1 MSASDRLRVLI
12 TDGNSRAAL
21 AATRSLGQHGHY
33 VVVGDAS
40 PAPLARA
47 SRFSAD
53 GLVYPDPA
61 VDEAGFL
68 RAVRDAVRR
77 HQIDVLVPIADIA
90 MMVITEARHEF
101 EPGCRVPF
109 PDAARVAR
117 AGDKAAVVRLAET
130 LSIPIPRTLILETAG
145 SLASVEGLAFPIV
158 VKPHRSR
165 LRTPGGWR
173 SSTAVRYARTR
184 EELEHELATRP
195 EAEFPL
201 LLQEKIVGPG
211 MGVFACCRQGVPVAF
226 FSHRRL
232 REKPPSGGVSVLC
245 ESIDL
250 RPDARR
256 FSERLL
262 GAFDWEGVAMV
273 EFKVDERDG
282 VPRLM
287 EVNGRFWGSLQLAI
301 DAGVDFPDLLI
312 RSVVLGEHVEPPT
325 YRVGV
330 RSRWFWGDVDALV
343 MRLRSPA
350 SKGSRLRA
358 VADFCHFLGPELHY
372 ENPRW
377 SDLRPGLVETSRWLR
392 GH

>member
-1 MSASDRLRVLI
+1 MPASDRLRVLI
-12 TDGNSRAAL
+12 TDGNTRAAL
-21 AATRSLGQHGHY
+21 AATRSLGQHGHH
-33 VVVGDAS
+33 VVVGDTTAT
-40 PAPLARA
+40 PLAGA
-47 SRFSAD
+47 SRYSAARV
-53 GLVYPDPA
+53 VYPDPT

-68 RAVRDAVRR
+68 RAVRDAVTHHR
-77 HQIDVLVPIADIA
+77 IDVLLPIADIA

-101 EPGCRVPF
+101 EPRCRVPF
-109 PDAARVAR
+109 PDAATVAR
-117 AGDKAAVVRLAET
+117 AGDKAAMVRLAET
-130 LSIPIPRTLILETAG
+130 LSVPVPRTLIIDRAG
-145 SLASVEGLAFPIV
+145 SQIATDGLSFPIV

-165 LRTPGGWR
+165 LRIPSGWT
-173 SSTAVRYARTR
+173 SSTAVRYARTP
-184 EELEHELATRP
+184 EELEREIMSRP
-195 EAEFPL
+195 DAEFPL
-201 LLQEKIVGPG
+201 LLQEKIAGPG
-211 MGVFACCRQGVPVAF
+211 MGVFACCRKGVPVAF

-250 RPDARR
+250 RPDARG
-256 FSERLL
+256 FAERLL
-262 GAFDWEGVAMV
+262 GALEWEGVAMV

-287 EVNGRFWGSLQLAI
+287 EINGRFWGSLQLAI
-301 DAGVDFPDLLI
+301 DAGVDFPDLLL
-312 RSVVLGEHVEPPT
+312 RSVVLGEDIEPPR

-343 MRLRSPA
+343 MRLKGPA
-350 SKGSRLRA
+350 GKGGRLRA
-358 VADFCHFLGPELHY
+358 VADFCHFLGPDLYY